1 MKRQFLKEY
10 FKRQYT
16 LLTEQ
21 EEEEDPFATDEGGDD
36 EEGGE
41 EEGAEDEGE
50 GEGGDEAEE
59 AEEDKPDVDEEDEQ
73 RYKKSMDDQLQAIL
87 IDIEADSIKS
97 AQVQQESNSLMQIYI
112 KEASEVPLDTDKFAS
127 EVARV
132 ILNFDAFVDLE
143 GMLLAKV
150 RSFLIDKHGEEA
162 ADEVE
167 GLLKSRH
174 DIERMQDAKKHE
186 EEVQEQV
193 PIAVGATGGAG
204 A

>member
-1 MKRQFLKEY
+1 MKREQLKEY
-10 FKRQYT
+10 FRRQYS
-16 LLTEQ
+16 LLVEQ
-21 EEEEDPFATDEGGDD
+21 DEDDPFAADEGGDE

-41 EEGAEDEGE
+41 EGGDEAPEGE
-50 GEGGDEAEE
+50 DEGGDEGGDEE
-59 AEEDKPDVDEEDEQ
+59 KVEVDEEDEQ
-73 RYKKSMDDQLQAIL
+73 RFKKSMDDQLQAIL

-97 AQVQQESNSLMQIYI
+97 AQVQQESNSLLQVFIN
-112 KEASEVPLDTDKFAS
+112 ESSEVPLDTDKFAS

-150 RSFLIDKHGEEA
+150 RSFLVDKHGEEV

-167 GLLKSRH
+167 NLLNTRH
-174 DIERMQDAKKHE
+174 DIEKMQDEKKRDE
-186 EEVQEQV
+186 EIDNQV
-193 PIAVGATGGAG
+193 PIAVGATGGA

>member
-1 MKRQFLKEY
+1 MKRELLKEY
-10 FKRQYT
+10 FRRLYA

-36 EEGGE
+36 EGG
-41 EEGAEDEGE
+41 D
-50 GEGGDEAEE
+50 EGGDEEAEGGDDE
-59 AEEDKPDVDEEDEQ
+59 GEEEEEDKPDVDEEDEQ

-87 IDIEADSIKS
+87 IDIESDSIKS

-112 KEASEVPLDTDKFAS
+112 NEASDVPLDTDKFAS

-150 RSFLIDKHGEEA
+150 RSFLVDKHGEEV

-174 DIERMQDAKKHE
+174 DIEKMQDEKKQK
-186 EEVQEQV
+186 EEVETQV

>member
-1 MKRQFLKEY
+1 MKREHLKE
-10 FKRQYT
+10 FFRRQYS

-21 EEEEDPFATDEGGDD
+21 EEDDPFATDEGGDEEGDEGGD

-41 EEGAEDEGE
+41 
-50 GEGGDEAEE
+50 DEAADDADADAGEE
-59 AEEDKPDVDEEDEQ
+59 EEKPDVDEEDEQ

-87 IDIEADSIKS
+87 VDIEADSIKS
-97 AQVQQESNSLMQIYI
+97 AQVQQESNSLLQVFIN
-112 KEASEVPLDTDKFAS
+112 ESSDVPLDTDKFAS

-150 RSFLIDKHGEEA
+150 RSFLIDKHGEEV
-162 ADEVE
+162 ADEIE

-174 DIERMQDAKKHE
+174 DIERMQDEKKHE
-186 EEVQEQV
+186 EEVENQV
-193 PIAVGATGGAG
+193 PIAVGATSGAG

>member
-1 MKRQFLKEY
+1 MKREHLKE
-10 FKRQYT
+10 FFRRQYS
-16 LLTEQ
+16 LLVEQ
-21 EEEEDPFATDEGGDD
+21 EEEDPFATDEGGDE

-41 EEGAEDEGE
+41 EEGGEDEGGE
-50 GEGGDEAEE
+50 DEGGDEEE
-59 AEEDKPDVDEEDEQ
+59 EKPDVDEEDEQ
-73 RYKKSMDDQLQAIL
+73 RFKKSMDDQLQAIL

-97 AQVQQESNSLMQIYI
+97 AQVQQESNSLLQVFIN
-112 KEASEVPLDTDKFAS
+112 ESSDVPLDTDKFAS

-150 RSFLIDKHGEEA
+150 RSFLVDKHGEDV

-167 GLLKSRH
+167 DLLKSRH
-174 DIERMQDAKKHE
+174 DIERMQDVKKHE
-186 EEVQEQV
+186 EEIEDQV
-193 PIAVGATGGAG
+193 PIAVGATGGA

>member
-1 MKRQFLKEY
+1 MKRELLKEY
-10 FKRQYT
+10 FRRQYA

-36 EEGGE
+36 EGGDEGGDE
-41 EEGAEDEGE
+41 EAEDEGDE
-50 GEGGDEAEE
+50 GEEE
-59 AEEDKPDVDEEDEQ
+59 EEDKPDVDEEDEQ

-87 IDIEADSIKS
+87 IDIESDSIKS

-112 KEASEVPLDTDKFAS
+112 NEASDVPLDTDKFAS

-150 RSFLIDKHGEEA
+150 RSFLVDKHGEEV

-174 DIERMQDAKKHE
+174 DIEKMQDEKKQT
-186 EEVQEQV
+186 EEVETQV

>member
-1 MKRQFLKEY
+1 MKREQLKEY
-10 FKRQYT
+10 FRRQYS

-21 EEEEDPFATDEGGDD
+21 EEEDDPFAADEGGDDEGGDEGGDEGDDEAADEGGD

-41 EEGAEDEGE
+41 EE
-50 GEGGDEAEE
+50 
-59 AEEDKPDVDEEDEQ
+59 KPEVDEEDEQ
-73 RYKKSMDDQLQAIL
+73 RFKKSMDDQLQAIL

-97 AQVQQESNSLMQIYI
+97 AQGQQESNSLMQVFLN
-112 KEASEVPLDTDKFAS
+112 EASEVPLDTDKFAS

-150 RSFLIDKHGEEA
+150 RSFLVDKHGEEVA
-162 ADEVE
+162 NEIE
-167 GLLKSRH
+167 GLLSSRH
-174 DIERMQDAKKHE
+174 NIEKRDQREKEEQEVDA
-186 EEVQEQV
+186 QV
-193 PIAVGATGGAG
+193 PIAVGASGAS

>member
-1 MKRQFLKEY
+1 MKREQLKEY
-10 FKRQYT
+10 FRRQYS

-21 EEEEDPFATDEGGDD
+21 EEEDPFATDDEAGD

-41 EEGAEDEGE
+41 DEAADDE
-50 GEGGDEAEE
+50 AEGGDEAEE
-59 AEEDKPDVDEEDEQ
+59 AEEEKPAVDEEDEQ

-97 AQVQQESNSLMQIYI
+97 AQVQQESNSLMQIFI
-112 KEASEVPLDTDKFAS
+112 NESSDVPLDTDKFAS

-162 ADEVE
+162 ANEVE

-174 DIERMQDAKKHE
+174 DIEKMQDVKKQE
-186 EEVQEQV
+186 EEIQDQV
-193 PIAVGATGGAG
+193 PIAVGATGGA